1 MEESTH
7 SLQIW
12 LLATEPWAGH
22 WTVSISIVRFVTPGT
37 SERSRRHAWIPN
49 LYEMGKAFRNMK
61 SRITQPLLCLDRLN
75 AFRPISFRSFFFF
88 FNISNQYKSSQLH
101 WCCLLPSFPRE
112 SGGVASPTDAQG
124 RCSWSTHSR
133 TVGAHVKGPS
143 HSDFQCALD
152 ASVLIMTSHFNHSF
166 HWTNEHT

>member
-1 MEESTH
+1 MGCEGQKQMEESTH
-7 SLQIW
+7 SLQVW

-88 FNISNQYKSSQLH
+88 LTFLISTNP
-101 WCCLLPSFPRE
+101 PSFI
-112 SGGVASPTDAQG
+112 GVVSFLLSLEKVVGLHRPLLYKAGVHEAHITG
-124 RCSWSTHSR
+124 LLVLMSR
-133 TVGAHVKGPS
+133 GHHTLFS
-143 HSDFQCALD
+143 
-152 ASVLIMTSHFNHSF
+152 SVH
-166 HWTNEHT
+166 